1 MYQNIGKKAYKKD
14 LTNSLLLDKYLE
26 HPHKSYPSIHVAGTN
41 GKGTTCHMLSAVLQS
56 AGYKV
61 GLYTSPHLKDFRE
74 RIKINGKLIDRKD
87 VIDFVKEHKDFLVE
101 KGFSFFEMT
110 VGMAFQI
117 FKNQKVDIAIIEVGL
132 GGRLDSTNII
142 TPILSVITSIDLDHT
157 DILGNTLQA
166 IATEKSGIIKA
177 NVPVV
182 INENRLELRK
192 LFESIANEKN
202 SPLKF
207 AFAKAKQN
215 TKHNTTEDQNKQL
228 AIKALQVIN
237 NLTEFEVSDK
247 HLNIGFDNYRTLS
260 SFSGRY
266 QTLSTEPKVIVDV
279 AHNSAGIKMLFKR
292 IHSETFENL
301 HVVYGSIK
309 NKDVME
315 MLKFMPSSALYYL
328 CSPNNDRGMSTQEL
342 QEPFHKTNRLYTTHN
357 SPIDALD
364 HAKKNSGKT
373 DLIIVT
379 GSTFIVSEIL

>member
-1 MYQNIGKKAYKKD
+1 M
-14 LTNSLLLDKYLE
+14 
-26 HPHKSYPSIHVAGTN
+26 
-41 GKGTTCHMLSAVLQS
+41 
-56 AGYKV
+56 
-61 GLYTSPHLKDFRE
+61 
-74 RIKINGKLIDRKD
+74 
-87 VIDFVKEHKDFLVE
+87 
-101 KGFSFFEMT
+101 
-110 VGMAFQI
+110 
-117 FKNQKVDIAIIEVGL
+117 
-132 GGRLDSTNII
+132 
-142 TPILSVITSIDLDHT
+142 
-157 DILGNTLQA
+157 
-166 IATEKSGIIKA
+166 
-177 NVPVV
+177 
-182 INENRLELRK
+182 
-192 LFESIANEKN
+192 
-202 SPLKF
+202 KF

-279 AHNSAGIKMLFKR
+279 AHNSAGIKMLFER